1 MGTKVPFYPPSP
13 CFGWGG
19 GFSLQADARHKATYR
34 GETCRDFVVRNCSVD
49 YYCLVIKTGK
59 EEAFR
64 LWATE
69 VLDAPE
75 APFRG
80 QVLFFKKLM
89 RTKKGKIYDEA
100 FFPGYVFLETDCT
113 DVALFSVFR
122 QNKDFYYF
130 LPKDD
135 VARPL
140 VGADY
145 DCVVSLRDYGETI
158 GFTAVTFDENDRIV
172 ITGGP
177 FKDLTGTVI
186 AVNRR
191 NHRVN
196 IRLDVF
202 NRATVVGLTYYDIKK
217 EDWSKEEKEY
227 LESK

>member
-1 MGTKVPFYPPSP
+1 M
-13 CFGWGG
+13 
-19 GFSLQADARHKATYR
+19 
-34 GETCRDFVVRNCSVD
+34 
-49 YYCLVIKTGK
+49 
-59 EEAFR
+59 
-64 LWATE
+64 
-69 VLDAPE
+69 
-75 APFRG
+75 
-80 QVLFFKKLM
+80 
-89 RTKKGKIYDEA
+89 
-100 FFPGYVFLETDCT
+100 
-113 DVALFSVFR
+113 
-122 QNKDFYYF
+122 
-130 LPKDD
+130 
-135 VARPL
+135 
-140 VGADY
+140 GADY

-177 FKDLTGTVI
+177 FKDLTGTVV